1 MWISDQEVSR
11 RAPWLQAYSRRR
23 LFLPVRSYERCK
35 RLLDVTVALV
45 LLPFVLP
52 LIAVCALAIWLE
64 SPRRWM
70 FCWQT
75 RMGRGGV
82 PFRALAL
89 RTAVGLFSVSSGA
102 ARASADRA
110 RADLG
115 TRGAG
120 RVTRV
125 GRLVRGLGLA
135 DLPLFYNV
143 LRGDMSVVG
152 PQPEAPRAED
162 DQPWHRC
169 RLAVKPGFT
178 GVSQIS
184 LRAEAPADRRLLL
197 DLAYV
202 HYRCLALDLAIVLRC
217 LPAVL
222 LRRRAAS

>member
-45 LLPFVLP
+45 LLPLVLP
-52 LIAVCALAIWLE
+52 LIGVCALAIWLE

-89 RTAVGLFSVSSGA
+89 R
-102 ARASADRA
+102 
-110 RADLG
+110 
-115 TRGAG
+115 

-125 GRLVRGLGLA
+125 GRLVRRLGLA
-135 DLPLFYNV
+135 DLPQIYNV

-152 PQPEAPRAED
+152 PRPAAPRAED

-202 HYRCLALDLAIVLRC
+202 HYRCLALDLAILLRC